1 MSQKWFNNIDLQQNE
16 LQNGVIQNL
25 AADPTSGKAGQIYYN
40 TTDKGYRYYNGTA
53 WMSITAEAV
62 KSIVAGDGLT
72 GGGTGTVTINLGTP
86 SASGSGSNTYGS
98 NSVTDDS
105 HTHQIK
111 LPDASES
118 AKGVIELA
126 TDAEA
131 ETGTDT
137 TRAINAKQLAA
148 AKQSAI
154 DSAKVTIQTS
164 NGITGGSTTPGNSF
178 TLSGVNASTEA
189 KGVVQLAA
197 DNDTTSTDK
206 AVTPKQL
213 ETARKK
219 AEVSI
224 TAGNGLT
231 GGGTGHSLSVAM
243 GTPSTV
249 NQTTTNSTTAT
260 SHTHELKFNV
270 VNSPAASGDEI
281 SFINT
286 VSQGANGGISATK
299 KTVRSASTTQTGV
312 VQLATDDEVNTGTDN
327 TKVITPATLGKGK
340 ASGVA
345 SLDANSKIITS
356 QLPDYLLGQVMY
368 GGNASTVAA
377 TTIVSPS
384 DSLKTKKNI
393 TVTSISIEN
402 SATSTKD
409 NTYGYKDM
417 EGVYFIC
424 QASGTFA
431 GNSFETGDWIISTG
445 SAWEKIDNTD
455 AVTSVNGQ
463 TGTVNITRVNEAGT
477 ADKLK
482 TARTIALTGDA
493 TGSTTFDGSIN
504 KDINVTLAN
513 TGVMPGTY
521 NNVKVDA
528 KGRVTTGFNTARFS
542 KFVYTFTG
550 DNTTKIFDISH
561 SLEADVIV
569 QVYLTGQTVGSDT
582 VDELIM
588 VDTYT
593 LNKKVKLIFATAPT
607 TSQMFKVVVMGSESN
622 IGTLEDTDWA
632 TIHNIVSSGEAANYW
647 NVGDTKTVTSK
658 SGKTYT
664 VRLVDLQKNRY
675 DYSDG
680 SGGSKAVFEFVQLY
694 NLNGTTGWP
703 MNSSGRNSGGW
714 AQSLM
719 RTSTMPAILDDLPND
734 LVSAISQV
742 KVLSGI
748 GGTDETHMSSSDNM
762 LFLPAQRELYSRN
775 AFGTPSGIEESPLG
789 QFDYY
794 KANDIDAMKIKQIVG
809 TTTANPWWMRSPIGK
824 SAFQFSRVG
833 ADGSG
838 TFSDAEKSYAISP
851 CFAI

>member
-1 MSQKWFNNIDLQQNE
+1 MDKTSYDFLDVLRGTIEDKVSTLDQTIYCKIVGINE
-16 LQNGVIQNL
+16 DYTLDVTVVPDEITRIRSVVNASKYEFKVGDYGILYKIGNNL
-25 AADPTSGKAGQIYYN
+25 ANAFIIAKLGPSYEDNQPLSKRAAAGNDGDGSGGTVVNNYYQTRN
-40 TTDKGYRYYNGTA
+40 
-53 WMSITAEAV
+53 SV
-62 KSIVAGDGLT
+62 VAGDGLT
-72 GGGTGTVTINLGTP
+72 SSESDIVTISLGTP
-86 SASGSGSNTYGS
+86 SASGYLGSDANTYGS
-98 NSVTDDS
+98 NSVTADS
-105 HTHQIK
+105 HTHQIN
-111 LPDASES
+111 LPDAS
-118 AKGVIELA
+118 
-126 TDAEA
+126 
-131 ETGTDT
+131 T
-137 TRAINAKQLAA
+137 T
-148 AKQSAI
+148 
-154 DSAKVTIQTS
+154 
-164 NGITGGSTTPGNSF
+164 
-178 TLSGVNASTEA
+178 A
-189 KGVVQLAA
+189 KGVVQLA
-197 DNDTTSTDK
+197 
-206 AVTPKQL
+206 
-213 ETARKK
+213 
-219 AEVSI
+219 
-224 TAGNGLT
+224 
-231 GGGTGHSLSVAM
+231 
-243 GTPSTV
+243 
-249 NQTTTNSTTAT
+249 
-260 SHTHELKFNV
+260 
-270 VNSPAASGDEI
+270 
-281 SFINT
+281 
-286 VSQGANGGISATK
+286 
-299 KTVRSASTTQTGV
+299 TQ
-312 VQLATDDEVNTGTDN
+312 DEVNTGTN
-327 TKVITPATLGKGK
+327 IAKVITPATLGKGK

-477 ADKLK
+477 ADRLK